1 MRLDYT
7 ISAPLI
13 LNNREAGVRTYR
25 ETLDYLEQHANYE
38 LYRSV
43 SYAPE
48 TFSLS
53 RVTQLLE
60 RLGNPHRQFKAI
72 HVAGTKGKG
81 STCALI
87 ESVLRAADY
96 RTGLYTS
103 PHLHTFRERI
113 RVGGQ
118 LIGRDEVV
126 ALVDELEPHVE
137 AVPGLTY
144 FEIVTAMG
152 FLYFARQHVDVAV
165 VEVGLGGRLDAT
177 NVIAPQVSVVTSLS
191 FDHMAW
197 LGDTLAQIAT
207 EKAGIIKP
215 GVPVVSAP
223 QPPDALSVIERVAA
237 ERQSPLW
244 LVGRDWLYAPGQ
256 IEPDGQWFA
265 RLRPEWYQRFWPS
278 PEFYWLPLRGRHQIV
293 NAMVALAALDLLRD
307 MCWPIPPELVR
318 EGLRSTHW
326 PARIQVLAREPLV
339 VTDGAHNG
347 ESAQRLHAAL
357 LEWFPGCQWTLVFGA
372 SSDKDL
378 GAMLDALLPISARA
392 ILTRAHSARAA
403 DPERL
408 AELVRSRGSEAST
421 AASVAEALDL
431 ALRQADEHTGVI
443 ITGSLFI
450 AAEAEEAWTARVG
463 APPFETDYD

>member
-1 MRLDYT
+1 
-7 ISAPLI
+7 
-13 LNNREAGVRTYR
+13 
-25 ETLDYLEQHANYE
+25 
-38 LYRSV
+38 
-43 SYAPE
+43 
-48 TFSLS
+48 
-53 RVTQLLE
+53 
-60 RLGNPHRQFKAI
+60 
-72 HVAGTKGKG
+72 
-81 STCALI
+81 
-87 ESVLRAADY
+87 
-96 RTGLYTS
+96 
-103 PHLHTFRERI
+103 
-113 RVGGQ
+113 
-118 LIGRDEVV
+118 
-126 ALVDELEPHVE
+126 
-137 AVPGLTY
+137 
-144 FEIVTAMG
+144 
-152 FLYFARQHVDVAV
+152 
-165 VEVGLGGRLDAT
+165 
-177 NVIAPQVSVVTSLS
+177 
-191 FDHMAW
+191 
-197 LGDTLAQIAT
+197 
-207 EKAGIIKP
+207 
-215 GVPVVSAP
+215 
-223 QPPDALSVIERVAA
+223 
-237 ERQSPLW
+237 
-244 LVGRDWLYAPGQ
+244 
-256 IEPDGQWFA
+256 
-265 RLRPEWYQRFWPS
+265 
-278 PEFYWLPLRGRHQIV
+278 
-293 NAMVALAALDLLRD
+293 VALAALDLLRD